1 MTRGALLASL
11 AFLPG
16 LCETAQDPSKGVPPE
31 IWRLRQVMEAEVSKD
46 ARGEYVSPE
55 QAERFRDA
63 AEDVAVYRNV
73 LSADAG
79 AEVVY
84 LLPRTWQW
92 PQREGLRDL
101 IVLLGCARGGAVLE
115 AEESPGPGTKFRKA
129 VFGYLF
135 NRKDG
140 LHTRT
145 GAMPAAGRVAAILA
159 DAESGAW
166 DNPSFGWRS
175 DLLWQFGAMALA
187 NDPAASVPELERLV
201 ADGGPLRPWA
211 LTTLARMDDPAAARA
226 LGAFYGPPAPDDDA
240 GALAAAFRFFST
252 VRPWPA
258 DAEPAVLVPGAP
270 LPLRPAGGR
279 AAAAGAEAWAARAGD
294 EVRFRLGIDQETLG
308 RKAFVRDGDRAS
320 VVVVEV
326 VNRRPGNAEGPFAE
340 AWHHVR
346 LRKVAGTWAATRW
359 NRGGP

>member
-1 MTRGALLASL
+1 MRGAVLASL

-31 IWRLRQVMEAEVSKD
+31 IWRLRQVMEAEVTKD

-63 AEDVAVYRNV
+63 VDDVAMYRNV
-73 LSADAG
+73 LGADAG

-101 IVLLGCARGGAVLE
+101 IVLLGCAKGGAVLE
-115 AEESPGPGTKFRKA
+115 AEESPGPGTRFRKA
-129 VFGYLF
+129 VFVYLF
-135 NRKDG
+135 NGKNG

-145 GAMPAAGRVAAILA
+145 RAMPAPERAAAIV
-159 DAESGAW
+159 AEAKSGAW
-166 DNPSFGWRS
+166 GAPQFGWRS
-175 DLLWQFGAMALA
+175 DLLWQYGAMTLA
-187 NDPAASVPELERLV
+187 GDPASGVPELGLLV
-201 ADGGPLRPWA
+201 ADGGTLRPWA

-226 LGAFYGPPAPDDDA
+226 LETFYGPSGPDDDE
-240 GALAAAFRFFST
+240 GALAAAFRFCST
-252 VRPWPA
+252 IVPWPPES
-258 DAEPAVLVPGAP
+258 EPAVLVPGP
-270 LPLRPAGGR
+270 LLPLRPA
-279 AAAAGAEAWAARAGD
+279 AGQAVATDADAWAARAGD
-294 EVRFRLGIDQETLG
+294 ALRFRLGVGGESLG

-320 VVVVEV
+320 VLLAEV
-326 VNRRPGNAEGPFAE
+326 VNRRPGNADGPFAE
-340 AWHHVR
+340 TWLHVR
-346 LRKVAGTWAATRW
+346 LRKVAGSWAATRW

>member
-1 MTRGALLASL
+1 MRGALLASL

-31 IWRLRQVMEAEVSKD
+31 VWRLRQVMEAEVTKD
-46 ARGEYVSPE
+46 ARGEYVTPE

-73 LSADAG
+73 LGADAG

-101 IVLLGCARGGAVLE
+101 IVLLGCAKGGAVLE

-135 NRKDG
+135 NRTNG
-140 LHTRT
+140 LHTQAS
-145 GAMPAAGRVAAILA
+145 AMPAPQRVAAVLA
-159 DAESGAW
+159 AAKSGDW
-166 DNPSFGWRS
+166 NDPKFGWRS
-175 DLLWQFGAMALA
+175 DLLWQYGAMALA
-187 NDPAASVPELERLV
+187 GDPAASVPELERLV

-211 LTTLARMDDPAAARA
+211 LTTLSRMDDPAASRA
-226 LGAFYGPPAPDDDA
+226 LEAFYGPAGPDDDA

-252 VRPWPA
+252 LRPWPA
-258 DAEPAVLVPGAP
+258 GAEPAVLVPGSL
-270 LPLRPAGGR
+270 LPLRPVDGK

-294 EVRFRLGIDQETLG
+294 EVRFRLGVEQEGLG
-308 RKAFVRDGDRAS
+308 RKAFVREGDRAS

-326 VNRRPGNAEGPFAE
+326 VNRRPGSAEGPFVE
-340 AWHHVR
+340 GWHHVR
-346 LRKVAGTWAATRW
+346 LRKIAGVWAATRW